1 MRRNYQVP
9 IEQRSHHGQEDRP
22 GTEGPRQRGKS
33 NKMSTRK
40 TGGEVKIAQEISGTA
55 DPAGLRAIR
64 IPSRLSWGPLGDG
77 GGRGDLGTRTAINAT
92 TKSKATSRT
101 RTGAKTATQAK
112 ATAAN
117 AGAAANYRWKETQS
131 PQLFSGPAVPNPD
144 PEEQMAGGEG
154 TYRCSQHSCILQTSC
169 GGRESHEPCRTEPHF
184 LHHADMM

>member
-1 MRRNYQVP
+1 MRRSYQVP

-77 GGRGDLGTRTAINAT
+77 GGRGDLGTRPPNPKPLPEPEPEQKPLPRPRPLPPMLALPPTTAGRRH
-92 TKSKATSRT
+92 KAHSYSQ
-101 RTGAKTATQAK
+101 GQ
-112 ATAAN
+112 
-117 AGAAANYRWKETQS
+117 QS
-131 PQLFSGPAVPNPD
+131 PTQTRRSRWQVGKVLTDAHSTLAFSRHPVGEERAMSHAEQNPTSFI
-144 PEEQMAGGEG
+144 M
-154 TYRCSQHSCILQTSC
+154 QT
-169 GGRESHEPCRTEPHF
+169 
-184 LHHADMM
+184 